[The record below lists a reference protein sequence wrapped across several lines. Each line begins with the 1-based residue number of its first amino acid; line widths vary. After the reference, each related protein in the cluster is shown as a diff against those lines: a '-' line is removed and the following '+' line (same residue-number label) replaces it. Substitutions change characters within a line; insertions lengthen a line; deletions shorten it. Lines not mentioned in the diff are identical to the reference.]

1 MQFPLRDKKT
11 CISEEPQFPW
21 VVREEGYLTYTEV
34 EQYLSS
40 NIEIATLRSKPRHLI
55 PLNGIDRALVIAS
68 LNDLTILPAEHIVKL
83 GQLPRYASA
92 STFLVKINND
102 SGTLLVHEHHC
113 CIQLFPTVAVNCSEQ
128 L

>member
-1 MQFPLRDKKT
+1 
-11 CISEEPQFPW
+11 
-21 VVREEGYLTYTEV
+21 
-34 EQYLSS
+34 
-40 NIEIATLRSKPRHLI
+40 
-55 PLNGIDRALVIAS
+55 VIAS